1 MMTVTAYAAP
11 TPDRITPR
19 NQAWGVSNGSCPMV
33 RSNTH
38 AASTETTNC
47 RAYTAP
53 SYSEEPGNG

>member
-19 NQAWGVSNGSCPMV
+19 NHACDVSSGSWPMV
-33 RSNTH
+33 RSKTH

-53 SYSEEPGNG
+53 SYSEEPVDG